1 MQYQSPFADWYTC
14 STVHKQ
20 LPDFTCEPG
29 LVLFPSEL
37 VPGVG
42 HPLVDKLGDHAV
54 RRLTMRKLESYNAFT
69 EKLEY
74 KAVMAASIKIAQ
86 NPRAFGLSEQ
96 AGREARL
103 IVTDE
108 SHHAYVAIE
117 LIKQIP
123 GYSELLPLTP
133 SQPRFLRGLEELERG
148 LPAELADDL
157 LIAFVSISET
167 LITSILRGIPR
178 DPRVVSAVRNTVRDH
193 CIDEARHH
201 SYFVY
206 VVHQHWASSTLDR
219 REILGPLYAKL
230 IRLFLDPDLDLC
242 RAWLLEA
249 GLDAHDAGLVL
260 QDYYSPERVAAS
272 VRADSFPTLKL
283 MERVGILDHP
293 VARPAFVEQKL
304 ID

>member
-1 MQYQSPFADWYTC
+1 MEYQSPFENWFTY
-14 STVHKQ
+14 STVHKP
-20 LPDFTCEPG
+20 LPDFTCETG
-29 LVLFPSEL
+29 LVLFPPEL

-54 RRLTMRKLESYNAFT
+54 RRLMMRKLESYNAFT

-86 NPRAFGLSEQ
+86 NPRAFGMSEQ

-123 GYSELLPLTP
+123 GLSELPPLTP
-133 SQPRFLRGLEELERG
+133 SQPPFLRGLEELEKG
-148 LPAELADDL
+148 LPSEFADDL
-157 LIAFVSISET
+157 LIAFTAISET

-206 VVHQHWASSTLDR
+206 VVHQHWASSTPDR

-230 IRLFLDPDLDLC
+230 IRLFLDPNLDLC

-249 GLDAHDAGLVL
+249 GLDPHDAEVVL

-272 VRADSFPTLKL
+272 IRADSFPTLKL
-283 MERVGILDHP
+283 MELVGVLDHP
-293 VARPAFVEQKL
+293 TARPAFVEQKL